1 MQTFETTDP
10 KVARRCRYDLHRC
23 QRTTVIVEG
32 SPVTALVHSVME
44 IKSSDPTRWI
54 IALVAKSG
62 VAA

>member
-1 MQTFETTDP
+1 
-10 KVARRCRYDLHRC
+10 
-23 QRTTVIVEG
+23 VIVEG